1 MNTATLG
8 IVDLGRGPQLT
19 DSRITVQDIVPY
31 WKLRYSEEQILE
43 EMPALRREQ
52 LQVLQEYIRTHH
64 EEVMAVDRRIEAR
77 NKARQQASDLENIQ
91 RRQRL
96 EIAKARL
103 LGSRKENAGD

>member
-1 MNTATLG
+1 MNTVTLG
-8 IVDLGRGPQLT
+8 IVDLGRGPQLS

-31 WKLRYSEEQILE
+31 WKHGCSDEQILE
-43 EMPALRREQ
+43 DMPALRLEQ

-64 EEVMAVDRRIEAR
+64 EEVMEVDRKIEAR

-96 EIAKARL
+96 EIAKARI
-103 LGSRKENAGD
+103 LGNRKEKVGD